1 MESEQI
7 LSAVT
12 QLLEEQR
19 QNVIQY
25 EKNSIALQ
33 KLDEHISELENSL
46 KNKNGLSQDP
56 GIHKMKED
64 IDQIKKQLSEM
75 PRNIIQQKRY
85 LFFPEYNAK
94 DYYSAILKWIF
105 YMLMATYACYLF
117 RILIENIR

>member
-12 QLLEEQR
+12 QLLEEQK
-19 QNVIQY
+19 QQIAQY
-25 EKNSIALQ
+25 ENIYAALIRID
-33 KLDEHISELENSL
+33 KLVNELRNSL
-46 KNKNGLSQDP
+46 TIIKSSSPDP
-56 GIHKMKED
+56 GTEKLQED

-94 DYYSAILKWIF
+94 EYYSAILKWAF
-105 YMLMATYACYLF
+105 YMLMATYAYWLLKF
-117 RILIENIR
+117 WLKG

>member
-19 QNVIQY
+19 QNAAQY

-33 KLDEHISELENSL
+33 RIEKRISDLESPLNKVNELSHDSNIQ
-46 KNKNGLSQDP
+46 KIQD
-56 GIHKMKED
+56 D
-64 IDQIKKQLSEM
+64 LDQIKKQLFEM
-75 PRNIIQQKRY
+75 PKNIIQQKRY

-94 DYYSAILKWIF
+94 DYYSAVLKWIF
-105 YMLMATYACYLF
+105 YMLMATYAYWLVKF
-117 RILIENIR
+117 WLKV

>member
-12 QLLEEQR
+12 QLLEEQK
-19 QNVIQY
+19 QQIAQY
-25 EKNSIALQ
+25 ENIYAALIRIDKQ
-33 KLDEHISELENSL
+33 VNELGNSL
-46 KNKNGLSQDP
+46 TIIKSSSPDP
-56 GIHKMKED
+56 GTEKLQED

-94 DYYSAILKWIF
+94 EYYSAILKWVF
-105 YMLMATYACYLF
+105 YMLMATYAYWLLKF
-117 RILIENIR
+117 WLKG

>member
-33 KLDEHISELENSL
+33 KMDEHISELKNSL
-46 KNKNGLSQDP
+46 KNKNQLLHDSGLQKLQD
-56 GIHKMKED
+56 D
-64 IDQIKKQLSEM
+64 IDHIKKQLSEM

-94 DYYSAILKWIF
+94 EYYSAILKWVF
-105 YMLMATYACYLF
+105 YMLMATYTYWLLKF
-117 RILIENIR
+117 WLKG